1 MRKSVTSLVC
11 LLALLSSSL
20 SSYAAVSLEDQQEL
34 KEVRMLT
41 DKKEQIKRLDRY
53 LQSHPKSAPVIGFRA
68 QLHCGLAQSPESIRD
83 ANRYFELKPNPI
95 EPYVYKARIN
105 SLLRTGRTEEALR
118 DLDALRRLTQE
129 DTDSM
134 RLRALALNALGRS
147 SEALEIA
154 SRAVKQN
161 NIDALQIK
169 AIAELNLNRVSDGV
183 RDTVEFAKKTKNRD
197 AVRDIVAVLCQ
208 RKEWQKVVIVGQALA
223 QAKFTDRTVQAWI
236 VEALFRLNRFPE
248 ALAACDKFKRL
259 FGSDLHE
266 LKYNIYKGMGDSKS
280 AAEEVNA
287 MIKAAPKDKKLRLL
301 RAKSLVK
308 EQDFEEAL
316 SDYSFAGSLV
326 EKDMDARAKR
336 AECYFALGQYDT
348 AAREFAV
355 VNRTK
360 ADYNSLYL
368 EAMSL
373 KALAKYSEA
382 VLCFTRAIAMKPLMV
397 RLFAQRADCYFRMKD
412 YAHSESDFDDAIA
425 LAPKNYSLYFARGL
439 CRLGAGD
446 AEGAVKDLTVCLADH
461 NLHSVAYAAR
471 AKAYTKLG
479 KNALAAQDLRA
490 SGSASKAVEGD
501 LFKQ

>member
-11 LLALLSSSL
+11 LIAVLSSSL
-20 SSYAAVSLEDQQEL
+20 SSYAAVSLEDQREL
-34 KEVRMLT
+34 KEVRT
-41 DKKEQIKRLDRY
+41 ISDRKEQIKRLDRY
-53 LQSHPKSAPVIGFRA
+53 LLSHPKSAPVIGFRA
-68 QLHCGLAQSPESIRD
+68 QLHCSLSQSPESIRD

-105 SLLRTGRTEEALR
+105 SLLRTGQAPEALR
-118 DLDALRRLTQE
+118 DLDALRKLIPE
-129 DTDSM
+129 DSDAI
-134 RLRALALNALGRS
+134 RLRALTLDMLGRG
-147 SEALEIA
+147 SEALVIA
-154 SRAVKQN
+154 TQAVNLK
-161 NIDALQIK
+161 NIDALQTR
-169 AIAELNLNRVSDGV
+169 AVVELKLNRVADGV
-183 RDTVEFAKKTKNRD
+183 RDTVEFAKNSKNTD
-197 AVRDIVAVLCQ
+197 AVRDIFAVL
-208 RKEWQKVVIVGQALA
+208 WQKIVIVGQALA
-223 QAKFTDRTVQAWI
+223 QTKFTDRQVQAWI
-236 VEALFRLNRFPE
+236 AESLFRLNLFPE
-248 ALAACDKFKRL
+248 ALVACDKFKRL
-259 FGSDLHE
+259 FGSDLRE
-266 LKYNIYKGMGDSKS
+266 LKYNIYRGMANSKS

-287 MIKAAPKDKKLRLL
+287 MIEASPKDKKLRLI
-301 RAKSLVK
+301 RAEIFVK

-348 AAREFAV
+348 AASEFAV
-355 VNRTK
+355 VNRAK
-360 ADYNSLYL
+360 ANYNSLYL

-425 LAPKNYSLYFARGL
+425 LDPKNYSLYFARGL
-439 CRLGAGD
+439 CRLAAGN

-479 KNALAAQDLRA
+479 KHDLAAQDLRA